1 MAMRSGERNS
11 HTLFSNQELQLWEQT
26 ACNKH
31 LNQSLW
37 EFCYWLWSKQVWGL
51 YYGSCDSVCGF
62 LMAKISH
69 GQLETKDFI
78 FGLKKKGM
86 KKNSILL
93 CSLAF
98 ILKGISLKKIVQLV
112 WRVLCLGKKKVQ
124 KLPRMIDLKAACRS
138 KDNTARQSNI
148 HFMGFCLF
156 CNNSGKHSLIKI

>member
-1 MAMRSGERNS
+1 MAMGSGEKNC

-37 EFCYWLWSKQVWGL
+37 EFCYWLWSKQVWGP

-93 CSLAF
+93 FRLAF
-98 ILKGISLKKIVQLV
+98 ILKGMSLKKNSATCVKSV
-112 WRVLCLGKKKVQ
+112 VFRKKKSSKNTTHDWSQ
-124 KLPRMIDLKAACRS
+124 GCLPIQRQHSAAVKYTFYGLLS
-138 KDNTARQSNI
+138 VLQ
-148 HFMGFCLF
+148 
-156 CNNSGKHSLIKI
+156 

>member
-1 MAMRSGERNS
+1 MAMRSGERNG

-112 WRVLCLGKKKVQ
+112 WRVLCLGKKKF
-124 KLPRMIDLKAACRS
+124 KKYHAW
-138 KDNTARQSNI
+138 
-148 HFMGFCLF
+148 
-156 CNNSGKHSLIKI
+156 LISRLLADPKTTQRGSQIYILWAFVCFAITVESIL